1 MHQAKKDVMNF
12 SNVKLYLYKIFV
24 GFIYNLTDQNW
35 FYGFCKNM
43 EIEENV
49 YLQYRAIDSTIF
61 NEPTSLLNRKKYK
74 TYEME

>member
-35 FYGFCKNM
+35 FMAFAKIWKSRYLIEKIAKIMTM
-43 EIEENV
+43 E
-49 YLQYRAIDSTIF
+49 
-61 NEPTSLLNRKKYK
+61 
-74 TYEME
+74 

>member
-43 EIEENV
+43 EIEEHISV
-49 YLQYRAIDSTIF
+49 
-61 NEPTSLLNRKKYK
+61 LNRENYK
-74 TYEME
+74 NYDNGIKIL

>member
-43 EIEENV
+43 EIEV
-49 YLQYRAIDSTIF
+49 SV
-61 NEPTSLLNRKKYK
+61 LNRENYK
-74 TYEME
+74 NYDNGIKIL